1 MPKARARIPD
11 TLEDLLK
18 KEWEEVIEQACLGVE
33 DELIAKLYL
42 LDAMPQI
49 DIAEELAN
57 HFDKSYDRSTI
68 SRRMPKILGRIE
80 RTARKLGKIT

>member
-11 TLEDLLK
+11 TLETLLK
-18 KEWEEVIEQACLGVE
+18 KEWEEVIDQACLGME
-33 DELIAKLYL
+33 DNLIAKLYL

-57 HFDKSYDRSTI
+57 YFDKSYDRSTI
-68 SRRMPKILGRIE
+68 SRRMPKILSRIE

>member
-11 TLEDLLK
+11 TLEDLLR
-18 KEWEEVIEQACLGVE
+18 KEWEEVIDQACLGME
-33 DELIAKLYL
+33 DTMIAKLYL
-42 LDAMPQI
+42 LNAMPQI

-68 SRRMPKILGRIE
+68 SRRMPKILSRIE
-80 RTARKLGKIT
+80 RAARKLGKIT